1 MQEPPARAPN
11 PLSYL
16 AMSNPPPATLD
27 ASAFR
32 DLVLAGAGCLE
43 ANADAINALNVFPV
57 PDGDTGLNMTLTLR
71 AALDAAPPDAASVG
85 ESSAA
90 LARGALLGARGN
102 SGVIFSQFLKG
113 LAAALADRDGA
124 DGPAVASA
132 LNAAADAG
140 YEAVGNPV
148 EGTMLTVMRAA
159 GDAALASDANAGA
172 AATLRDA
179 LAAAERALA
188 RTPEQLPVLKEA
200 GVVDAGGQG
209 VVAFLA
215 GMAARAAGED
225 ADYRAALPDGAASA
239 PASVNVS
246 REFLEHTEEEMYGYC
261 TQFVVHG
268 EGLDPAALRERVMAV
283 AASTVVI
290 GDDRVV
296 RVHAHA
302 EDPGPLLSLG
312 AAVGALSRVD
322 IVNMDAQ
329 HQDFMTRHGYDGAPV
344 PRDRAKRERAAFAVA
359 PVAPSEGLA
368 RIFRSLGAAAV
379 VSGGQTMNPNAA
391 AIIAAVEEA
400 NADFVVALP
409 NNKNIILAAEQAA
422 ALAESSVAVVHSA
435 TIPQGVAAMLAV
447 NPDLDAEAN
456 VAAMTAAMSGV
467 RSGEVTTAVRS
478 AVVDGVAVGEGQAI
492 AMLDGALAAAAATPN
507 AALAA
512 MLDAAGAGDGA
523 LVTLYYGAGLAESD
537 ARHAADALAERLPG
551 AEIEIYDGGQPH
563 YHYLV
568 SIE

>member
-1 MQEPPARAPN
+1 MTR
-11 PLSYL
+11 PL
-16 AMSNPPPATLD
+16 PATLD
-27 ASAFR
+27 AGALR
-32 DLVLAGAGCLE
+32 ELVLAGAACLE

-57 PDGDTGLNMTLTLR
+57 PDGDTGVNMTLTLR
-71 AALDAAPPDAASVG
+71 AASEAMPPGAASVG
-85 ESSAA
+85 EASAS

-113 LAAALADRDGA
+113 FAAALAGKDA
-124 DGPAVASA
+124 AAGPDLAAA
-132 LNAAADAG
+132 FRAAADAG
-140 YEAVGNPV
+140 YQAVGDPV
-148 EGTMLTVMRAA
+148 EGTMLTVMRAGA
-159 GDAALASDANAGA
+159 EAASGETAAETLRSACVAAEAAL
-172 AATLRDA
+172 
-179 LAAAERALA
+179 E

-215 GMAARAAGED
+215 GMAARAAGEEPNL
-225 ADYRAALPDGAASA
+225 RVAAPQGASA
-239 PASVNVS
+239 PAVS

-261 TQFVVHG
+261 TQFVVLG
-268 EGLDPAALRERVMAV
+268 EGLDPDALRERVMAA

-290 GDDRVV
+290 GDDRAV

-312 AAVGALSRVD
+312 AAAGALTRID

-329 HQDFMTRHGYDGAPV
+329 HQEFMSRHGYEAAAPQ
-344 PRDRAKRERAAFAVA
+344 PRERAAFAVV
-359 PVAPSEGLA
+359 PVAPSEGVA

-391 AIIAAVEEA
+391 EIIAAVEQA
-400 NADFVVALP
+400 NADFAVVLP

-422 ALAESSVAVVHSA
+422 ALSGAPIAVVPSVSV
-435 TIPQGVAAMLAV
+435 PQGVAAMLAV
-447 NPDLDAEAN
+447 SPDLDPQAN
-456 VAAMTAAMSGV
+456 ADAMTAALGSV

-478 AVVDGVAVGEGQAI
+478 AVIDGAPVEEGQAV
-492 AMLDGALAAAAATPN
+492 ALLDGALAAAAASPN
-507 AALAA
+507 DALAA
-512 MLDAAGAGDGA
+512 MLDAAGVGAGA
-523 LVTLYYGAGLAESD
+523 LVTLYYGAGLAESGARD
-537 ARHAADALAERLPG
+537 AAAALAVRFPG

>member
-1 MQEPPARAPN
+1 MTR
-11 PLSYL
+11 PL
-16 AMSNPPPATLD
+16 PATLD
-27 ASAFR
+27 AGALR
-32 DLVLAGAGCLE
+32 ELVLAGAACLE

-57 PDGDTGLNMTLTLR
+57 PDGDTGVNMTLTLR
-71 AALDAAPPDAASVG
+71 AASEAMRPDAASVG
-85 ESSAA
+85 EASAS

-113 LAAALADRDGA
+113 FAAALAGKDAA
-124 DGPAVASA
+124 DGPGLAAA
-132 LNAAADAG
+132 FRAAADAG
-140 YEAVGNPV
+140 YQAVGDPV
-148 EGTMLTVMRAA
+148 EGTMLTVMRAGA
-159 GDAALASDANAGA
+159 DAASGETA
-172 AATLRDA
+172 AETLRSA
-179 LAAAERALA
+179 CAAAEAALE

-215 GMAARAAGED
+215 GMAARAAGEEPNL
-225 ADYRAALPDGAASA
+225 RVAAPQGASA
-239 PASVNVS
+239 PAVS

-261 TQFVVHG
+261 TQFVVLG
-268 EGLDPAALRERVMAV
+268 EGLDPDALRERVMAA

-290 GDDRVV
+290 GDDRAV

-312 AAVGALSRVD
+312 AAAGALTRID

-329 HQDFMTRHGYDGAPV
+329 HQEFMSRHGYEAAAP
-344 PRDRAKRERAAFAVA
+344 PPLRERAAFAVV
-359 PVAPSEGLA
+359 PVAPSEGVA

-391 AIIAAVEEA
+391 EIIAAVEQA
-400 NADFVVALP
+400 NADFAVVLP

-422 ALAESSVAVVHSA
+422 ALSGAPIAVVPSVSV
-435 TIPQGVAAMLAV
+435 PQGVAAMLAV
-447 NPDLDAEAN
+447 SPDLDPQAN
-456 VAAMTAAMSGV
+456 ADAMTAALGSV

-478 AVVDGVAVGEGQAI
+478 AVIDGAPVEEGQAV
-492 AMLDGALAAAAATPN
+492 ALLDGALAAAAASPN
-507 AALAA
+507 DALAA
-512 MLDAAGAGDGA
+512 MLDAARVSAGA

-537 ARHAADALAERLPG
+537 ARDAAAALAARFPG

>member
-1 MQEPPARAPN
+1 
-11 PLSYL
+11 
-16 AMSNPPPATLD
+16 MSNPPLATLD

-71 AALDAAPPDAASVG
+71 AALDATPPDAASVG
-85 ESSAA
+85 EASAA

-113 LAAALADRDGA
+113 LAAALADNDVA
-124 DGPAVASA
+124 DGPAVAAA
-132 LNAAADAG
+132 LDAAADAG

-148 EGTMLTVMRAA
+148 EGTMLSVMRAA
-159 GDAALASDANAGA
+159 GGAALASGMDAGA
-172 AATLRDA
+172 AETLRDA

-225 ADYRAALPDGAASA
+225 AGYRAALPDGAASSA
-239 PASVNVS
+239 ASANVS

-261 TQFVVHG
+261 TQFVVQG

-302 EDPGPLLSLG
+302 EDPGPLLSIG
-312 AAVGALSRVD
+312 AAAGALSRVD

-329 HQDFMTRHGYDGAPV
+329 HQDFMTRHGYEAAPA
-344 PRDRAKRERAAFAVA
+344 RAKRDRAAFAVV

-400 NADFVVALP
+400 NADLVVALP
-409 NNKNIILAAEQAA
+409 NNKNVILAAEQAA
-422 ALAESSVAVVHSA
+422 ALAESSIAVAPSA

-478 AVVDGVAVGEGQAI
+478 AVVDGVAVAEGQAI

-507 AALAA
+507 DALAA

-523 LVTLYYGAGLAESD
+523 LVTLYYGAGLAEPD
-537 ARHAADALAERLPG
+537 ARQAADALAERFPG

>member
-1 MQEPPARAPN
+1 
-11 PLSYL
+11 
-16 AMSNPPPATLD
+16 MSNPPLATLD
-27 ASAFR
+27 APAFR

-43 ANADAINALNVFPV
+43 ANANAINALNVFPV

-71 AALDAAPPDAASVG
+71 AALDATPPDAASVG
-85 ESSAA
+85 EASAA

-113 LAAALADRDGA
+113 LAAALADNDVA
-124 DGPAVASA
+124 DGGAVAAA
-132 LNAAADAG
+132 LDAAADAG

-148 EGTMLTVMRAA
+148 EGTMLSVMRAA
-159 GDAALASDANAGA
+159 GAAALASDSNANAA
-172 AATLRDA
+172 ETLRDA

-225 ADYRAALPDGAASA
+225 ADYRAALPDGAASSA
-239 PASVNVS
+239 ASASVS

-261 TQFVVHG
+261 TQFVVQG
-268 EGLDPAALRERVMAV
+268 ERLDPAALRERVMAV

-302 EDPGPLLSLG
+302 EDPGPLLSIG
-312 AAVGALSRVD
+312 AAAGALSRVD

-329 HQDFMTRHGYDGAPV
+329 HQDFMTRHGYEAAPA
-344 PRDRAKRERAAFAVA
+344 RAKRDRAAFAVV

-400 NADFVVALP
+400 NADLVVALP
-409 NNKNIILAAEQAA
+409 NNKNVILAAEQAA
-422 ALAESSVAVVHSA
+422 ALSESSIAVAPSA

-478 AVVDGVAVGEGQAI
+478 AVVDGVAVAEGQAI

-507 AALAA
+507 DALAA

-523 LVTLYYGAGLAESD
+523 LVTLYYGAGLAEPD
-537 ARHAADALAERLPG
+537 ARQAADALAERFPG
-551 AEIEIYDGGQPH
+551 AEVEIYDGGQPH